1 MDTLCQVDSNLQHS
15 QLHPLVTVLLF
26 VFRLVMR
33 GHACTSSPTPPQTR
47 AQTSCMLNTT
57 WAEEHSE
64 LARKEQNFADGTV
77 TCQLST
83 IGSIF
88 VSFLLCLVSIIF
100 PDYCQVYCTM
110 LWRTSTRWS
119 RMERRWTL
127 GLGQTILMQV
137 QIYQNFKSRLNS
149 LVGWPWGP
157 PHPWTGSRCNGRWI
171 WQVN

>member
-33 GHACTSSPTPPQTR
+33 GHACTSLPTPPQTR

-64 LARKEQNFADGTV
+64 PARKGQNSVDGTG
-77 TCQLST
+77 TCRLFT

-88 VSFLLCLVSIIF
+88 VSFLSSLVSFIF
-100 PDYCQVYCTM
+100 PDFTVRFVVQCYEEPVQGDLRWREGG
-110 LWRTSTRWS
+110 LWVLVRQSLCKYRFIK
-119 RMERRWTL
+119 TL
-127 GLGQTILMQV
+127 NQG
-137 QIYQNFKSRLNS
+137 
-149 LVGWPWGP
+149 
-157 PHPWTGSRCNGRWI
+157 
-171 WQVN
+171 